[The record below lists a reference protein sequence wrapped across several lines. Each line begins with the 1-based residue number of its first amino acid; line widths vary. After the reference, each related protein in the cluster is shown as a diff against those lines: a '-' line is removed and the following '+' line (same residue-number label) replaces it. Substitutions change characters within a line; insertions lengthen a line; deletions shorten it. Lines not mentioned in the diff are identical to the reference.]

1 MRSGGGHSRTAMRFL
16 PFRLFAAAALL
27 LRWPVAAPAADYYV
41 STRGRD
47 TNAGTLLAPWRTVRK
62 AAETLVAGDTAWI
75 RQGVYRELVMPKQSG
90 SAAGGWITY
99 RAYGKEKPVLDA
111 TGIRPSAD
119 GENAIF
125 LLRDLSYV
133 RVQGLELRNFA
144 TARGDLVPCGIFVA
158 GACDHIELLGNR
170 IHNIVTLAKDGNAL
184 GLAVYGDSA
193 TPITNLVIDGNEVR
207 NCRLGSSE
215 SLVLNGNV
223 TGFQVTN
230 NHVHHNN
237 NIGIDF
243 AGFEG
248 TCPDPAQDRARD
260 GVCRG
265 NIVDNITSYGN
276 PAYGRVFAADG
287 IYADGGAR
295 IVIER
300 NIVHHCDIGVEL
312 ASEHANGTTDGIALR
327 ENVVYN
333 NRVGGLFLGGYDEQ
347 RGKTTN
353 CDIHHNTFY
362 HNDTRADGNG
372 ELYFQHFVTGC
383 TIRNN
388 IFSTYLQ
395 RLLIGSPYGDSANND
410 FDYNLYF
417 APGPAADAEWQIA
430 GNSVT
435 GFSAYQARSGE
446 DAHSLFADP
455 KFVNALRL
463 NFHLSPASPAKDA
476 GDPSFVAG
484 TGETDL
490 DGAARVNGA
499 AVDIG
504 ADEL

>member
-1 MRSGGGHSRTAMRFL
+1 MRFL
-16 PFRLFAAAALL
+16 PLRLFAAAALL
-27 LRWPVAAPAADYYV
+27 LLAVAASSAADYYV

-47 TNAGTLLAPWRTVRK
+47 TNPGTLISPWRTLRK

-75 RQGVYRELVMPKQSG
+75 RQGVYRELVTPKQSG
-90 SAAGGWITY
+90 SAAAGWITY

-111 TGIRPSAD
+111 AGIRPSED
-119 GENAIF
+119 GESAVF
-125 LLRDLSYV
+125 LLRDRSYV
-133 RVQGLELRNFA
+133 RLQGLELRNFA
-144 TARGDLVPCGIFVA
+144 TARGDLTPCGIFVA

-170 IHNIVTLAKDGNAL
+170 IHHIITLAKDGNAL

-223 TGFQVTN
+223 TAFQVTN

-248 TCPDPAQDRARD
+248 TCPDAAQDRARD

-265 NIVDNITSYGN
+265 NIVDYITSYGN
-276 PAYGRVFAADG
+276 PAYGRAFAADG
-287 IYADGGAR
+287 IYVDGGAR
-295 IVIER
+295 ILIER
-300 NIVHHCDIGVEL
+300 NVVHHCDIGMEL
-312 ASEHANGTTDGIALR
+312 ASEHANGSTDAIELR
-327 ENVVYN
+327 ENIIYS
-333 NRVGGLFLGGYDEQ
+333 NRIGGLFLGGYDEQ
-347 RGKTTN
+347 RGRTTD

-372 ELYFQHFVTGC
+372 ELYLQHFVTGC
-383 TIRNN
+383 RIRHN

-395 RLLIGSPYGDSANND
+395 RLLIGAPYNDSANNH

-417 APGPAADAEWQIA
+417 APGPAADATWQVA
-430 GNSVT
+430 GNESA
-435 GFSAYQARSGE
+435 GFAAYQAASGE
-446 DAHSLFADP
+446 DAHSRFADP
-455 KFVNALRL
+455 KFVNAARL
-463 NFHLSPASPAKDA
+463 NFHLSPASPAMDA
-476 GDPSFVAG
+476 GDPAYG
-484 TGETDL
+484 PGIGETDL

-499 AVDIG
+499 AVDLG
-504 ADEL
+504 ADEF

>member
-1 MRSGGGHSRTAMRFL
+1 MRFL
-16 PFRLFAAAALL
+16 PLRVPAAAALL
-27 LRWPVAAPAADYYV
+27 FFWPAVAPAADYYV

-47 TNAGTLLAPWRTVRK
+47 TNAGTLGAPWRTVRK
-62 AAETLVAGDTAWI
+62 AAETLVAGDTVWI
-75 RQGVYRELVMPKQSG
+75 RGGLYRELVTPKQSG
-90 SAAGGWITY
+90 SAADGWITY

-111 TGIRPSAD
+111 AGLRPSED
-119 GENAIF
+119 GESAVF
-125 LLRDLSYV
+125 LLRDRSYV

-144 TARGDLVPCGIFVA
+144 TLRGDLTPCGIFVA

-170 IHNIVTLAKDGNAL
+170 IHHINTFGKDGNAL

-265 NIVDNITSYGN
+265 NIVDYITSNGN

-287 IYADGGAR
+287 IYVDGGAR

-300 NIVHHCDIGVEL
+300 NVVHHCDIGVEL
-312 ASEHANGTTDGIALR
+312 ASEHANGTTEGVELR
-327 ENVVYN
+327 ENVVYG

-347 RGKTTN
+347 RGKTIN

-362 HNDTRADGNG
+362 HNDTRSDGNG

-383 TIRNN
+383 TIRHN
-388 IFSTYLQ
+388 IFSAYLQ
-395 RLLIGSPYGDSANND
+395 KLLIGSPYQDSANNH

-417 APGPAADAEWQIA
+417 APGAAADAEWQVA
-430 GNSVT
+430 GDGVT
-435 GFSAYQARSGE
+435 GLGAYQTKSGE

-455 KFVNALRL
+455 KFVNAARL
-463 NFHLSPASPAKDA
+463 NFHLGANSPAKDA
-476 GDPSFVAG
+476 GDPAFAPG
-484 TGETDL
+484 AGETDL
-490 DGAARVNGA
+490 DGAARVNGT

-504 ADEL
+504 ADEF